1 MAYGNNYSGYGYYGG
16 AQGMNTAPI
25 FSPQHSQMA
34 PNVPIN
40 SIGNGGILWV
50 QGEAGAKSYLVAP
63 GNTVQLMDSEANRF
77 YLKTVGADNMPH
89 PLRIFEYK
97 EVIPVESQIPPSPAN
112 AVTREEYDAL
122 KVQMDDLLRKFD
134 QISIKG
140 GDE

>member
-1 MAYGNNYSGYGYYGG
+1 MAYGNNYGGYGYYGG

-25 FSPQHSQMA
+25 YSGYPANPQNVTSSPS
-34 PNVPIN
+34 
-40 SIGNGGILWV
+40 SGCGILWV

-97 EVIPVESQIPPSPAN
+97 EIMPVEVQIPPSTVN

-122 KVQMDDLLRKFD
+122 KGQMEELVKKFE
-134 QISIKG
+134 QMSMKG

>member
-1 MAYGNNYSGYGYYGG
+1 MSLTSAPSSGC
-16 AQGMNTAPI
+16 
-25 FSPQHSQMA
+25 
-34 PNVPIN
+34 
-40 SIGNGGILWV
+40 GILWV

-97 EVIPVESQIPPSPAN
+97 EIMPVEVQIPPSAVN

-122 KVQMDDLLRKFD
+122 KGQMEELVKKIEQL
-134 QISIKG
+134 SMKG